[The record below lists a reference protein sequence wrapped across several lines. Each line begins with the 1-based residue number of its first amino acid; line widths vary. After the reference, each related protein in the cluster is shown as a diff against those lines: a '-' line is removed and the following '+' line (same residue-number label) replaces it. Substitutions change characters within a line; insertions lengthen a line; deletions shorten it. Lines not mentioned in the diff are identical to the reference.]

1 MLRQGKWEIEVVA
14 PTCFESFLPAV
25 KVHGCEFVVVGVGQ
39 ERVEGLGLVD
49 ERSAVRRKVWET
61 IAHGGGGGG
70 GGCLQGK

>member
-1 MLRQGKWEIEVVA
+1 MLIRVKSLLVSVVTSMLRQGKWEVEVVA

-49 ERSAVRRKVWET
+49 ERSAVRRKV
-61 IAHGGGGGG
+61 
-70 GGCLQGK
+70 

>member
-1 MLRQGKWEIEVVA
+1 MLIRVKSLLVSVVTSMLRQGKWEVEVVA

-49 ERSAVRRKVWET
+49 ERPAVRRKV
-61 IAHGGGGGG
+61 
-70 GGCLQGK
+70 

>member
-1 MLRQGKWEIEVVA
+1 MLIRVKSLLVSVVTSMLRQGKWEVEVVA

-49 ERSAVRRKVWET
+49 ERPSVRRKV
-61 IAHGGGGGG
+61 
-70 GGCLQGK
+70 